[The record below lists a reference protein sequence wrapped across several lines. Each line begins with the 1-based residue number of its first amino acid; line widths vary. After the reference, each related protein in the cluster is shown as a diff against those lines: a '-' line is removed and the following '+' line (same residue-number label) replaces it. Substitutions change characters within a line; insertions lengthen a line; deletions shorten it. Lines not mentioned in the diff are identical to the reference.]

1 MGRPGPKKRVHNVF
15 GCIDANS
22 LKPPLLHP
30 SHQKHS
36 FAPRSLTSFHLYT
49 LFSLV
54 HSHSSPYALIF
65 YLSSSTLFK
74 ITESLSLL
82 LLLSICM
89 AILPLLSCF
98 FIYFEFWDLIVIKW
112 HLTINYIFL
121 YVYADRAHLKLLRL
135 CLNDIWK
142 RISKQ

>member
-1 MGRPGPKKRVHNVF
+1 MYIMRKELNIKRRGVLMGRPGPKKRVHNVF

-98 FIYFEFWDLIVIKW
+98 F
-112 HLTINYIFL
+112 YIL
-121 YVYADRAHLKLLRL
+121 RILRL
-135 CLNDIWK
+135 DCHQVAPDN
-142 RISKQ
+142 